1 MVHGIDQCNGSAHAA
16 YNCFLI
22 LDRTML
28 FDFYFESTPCMVDI
42 EFLNL
47 IQHLQHKGESLLKV
61 KDTATKSTLKKRIV

>member
-1 MVHGIDQCNGSAHAA
+1 
-16 YNCFLI
+16 
-22 LDRTML
+22 ML
-28 FDFYFESTPCMVDI
+28 FDFYFESTPRMVDI